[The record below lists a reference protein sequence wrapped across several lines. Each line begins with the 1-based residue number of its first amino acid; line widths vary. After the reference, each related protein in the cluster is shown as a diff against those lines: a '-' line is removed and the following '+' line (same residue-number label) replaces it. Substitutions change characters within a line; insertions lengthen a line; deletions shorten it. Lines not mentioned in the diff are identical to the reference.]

1 MALSKVTVV
10 DKIEVLEKGHVQ
22 VRTATRVLE
31 DGVELSSA
39 FHRHVVVPQVRSGYV
54 EEDVAEVTDEDGNV
68 TTAAQTASAGTWAA
82 TDVTGEDAR
91 VAAICTASW
100 TAEVIAAY
108 KAQVI
113 AND

>member
-10 DKIEVLEKGHVQ
+10 DKIEALEKGSVQ

-31 DGVELSSA
+31 DGVELSSS
-39 FHRHVVVPQVRSGYV
+39 FHRHVVDPQVRSGY
-54 EEDVAEVTDEDGNV
+54 EKDV
-68 TTAAQTASAGTWAA
+68 SAGTWAA

>member
-10 DKIEVLEKGHVQ
+10 DKIEALEKGSVQ

-31 DGVELSSA
+31 DGVELSSS

-54 EEDVAEVTDEDGNV
+54 KDV
-68 TTAAQTASAGTWAA
+68 SAGTWAA

-91 VAAICTASW
+91 VQAICTASW

-108 KAQVI
+108 KASII
-113 AND
+113 AGD

>member
-22 VRTATRVLE
+22 VRTATRVME
-31 DGVELSSA
+31 DGVELSSS
-39 FHRHVVVPQVRSGYV
+39 FHRHVVSPQVRSGY
-54 EEDVAEVTDEDGNV
+54 EKDV
-68 TTAAQTASAGTWAA
+68 SAGTWAA

-100 TAEVIAAY
+100 TADVIAAY

-113 AND
+113 ASD